1 MKIVCIGGG
10 PGGLYFSTLLK
21 QRRPEIDVEV
31 YERNSSSDTF
41 GFGVVFSDASL
52 TKIAEDDP
60 ETYQAI
66 TANFAHWDDIDIFIH
81 GSQRRSSGH
90 GFSGLS
96 RRRLL
101 DVLLKRCEETG
112 VKVYHNKAITDFDA
126 LDADLVIGADGINSS
141 VREHYKSDF
150 QPSITWG
157 TARFTWMGTTR
168 RFPAFTFYFKEN
180 EHGMWRVHAYN
191 YEDGLSTFII
201 ETTEETWRDAGLED
215 ASEEESKVY
224 CEALFAEELEG
235 HPLLTNRSI
244 WRRFPRV
251 SARHWSRPGVVLLGD
266 AVHTAHF
273 SIGSGTKL
281 AVEDASS
288 LALAICDHGD
298 DLSAAVATY
307 EAERKPAVSS
317 LQRAAL
323 VSQRWFEETERYY
336 DHLDVEDFSFSL
348 LTRSLRVTH
357 SDLKVRDPSYVEH
370 VNRAFAERA
379 YQQAGLDLP
388 SSVYGVELSELP
400 PMFTPFRLRDM
411 TLTNRVV
418 LSPMCMYS
426 AEEGLPNDWTLTHL
440 GSRAVGG
447 SGLIITEMTAVS
459 SEGRITP
466 GCTGMYHERHVEA
479 WRRVVDFVHQ
489 YSEAKIALQLGH
501 AGRKGATRLMWEG
514 MDRPLP
520 DGEAWPISSASAIPY
535 YTDSQIPH
543 ELTDTDIEKIT
554 AQFVSSTQRAE
565 RAGFD
570 MIELHCAHGYL
581 LASFLSPLTNH
592 RTDRYGG
599 SLEARAQV
607 PLHIFKAMRNVWP
620 DGKPLSVRL
629 SATDWEEGGLSLKD
643 LRSLAQLFKDAG
655 CDIINTSTGQT
666 TPMSRPQYGRLYQTP
681 FAERVRLESEI
692 PTMVAGGISS
702 FGDVNSILAAG
713 RADLCLIA
721 RAQLFDPYWVRHAAY
736 EQGLNLPWPSPYAT
750 VNRPYQ
756 PHMEWS
762 GEGKVKL

>member
-1 MKIVCIGGG
+1 MKIICIGGG

-31 YERNSSSDTF
+31 YERNSPSDTF

-81 GSQRRSSGH
+81 GNQRTSSGH

-101 DVLLKRCEETG
+101 DVLLKRCKETG
-112 VKVYHNKAITDFDA
+112 VKVYHDRAITDFDA

-141 VREHYKSDF
+141 VREYYKSDF

-201 ETTEETWRDAGLED
+201 ETTEDTWRRAGLKD
-215 ASEEESKVY
+215 ASEAESKVY

-298 DLSAAVATY
+298 NLSAAVAAY
-307 EAERKPAVSS
+307 EAERKPAVAS

-357 SDLKVRDPSYVEH
+357 SDLKVRDPNYVKH
-370 VNRAFAERA
+370 VNRAFAERS
-379 YQQAGLDLP
+379 YEQARLDLP

-400 PMFTPFRLRDM
+400 PMFTPFRLREM

-426 AEEGLPNDWTLTHL
+426 AKEGMPNDWTLTHL

-447 SGLIITEMTAVS
+447 SGLILTEMTAVS

-466 GCTGMYHERHVEA
+466 GCTGMYDERHVEA

-489 YSEAKIALQLGH
+489 HSESKIALQLGH

-520 DGEAWPISSASAIPY
+520 AGEAWSINSASAIPY
-535 YTDSQIPH
+535 YTDSQIPR

-607 PLHIFKAMRNVWP
+607 PIHVFKAMRNVWP
-620 DGKPLSVRL
+620 VGKPLSVRL
-629 SATDWEEGGLSLKD
+629 SATDWEEGGLSIKD
-643 LRSLAQLFKDAG
+643 LELLTQLFKDAG

-666 TPMSRPQYGRLYQTP
+666 TPQSRPEYGRLYQTP
-681 FAERVRLESEI
+681 FAERIRLETEV

-702 FGDVNSILAAG
+702 YGDVNSILAAG